1 MTDTQYT
8 SQAFAEAHHLRYTNN
23 RQPGYTRRKQGKHF
37 VYYDSKGE
45 KINEEKEVNRMQSLA
60 LPPPYTNVWYSP
72 YSNGHLQ
79 ATGKDA
85 QGRTQ
90 YRYHSKWRALRNQQ
104 NHSRMHEFGLLLP
117 KIRARLTHDLALS
130 SLTKTKILATIATI
144 MDKTLIRVGNDVYA
158 KTNQSYGLTT
168 FRNKHAT
175 VKKDKIHLQFIGK
188 SHKHFSLSLTDS
200 TLAKIVKRTKEL
212 PGYDLFEYID
222 EENTIQK
229 VNSSDL
235 NTYLHEIS
243 SIDISA
249 KDFRTWWATVY
260 CYSNLQASVL
270 TNTKER
276 QKQLN
281 TTIEYVASKL
291 GNTPAVCRKHYIN
304 PVIIERFELRLLKP
318 SKPLKAKKF
327 MSAEEL
333 ITLAFLQKIISN

>member
-1 MTDTQYT
+1 MTDSQYT
-8 SQAFAEAHHLRYTNN
+8 PKAFAEAHQLRYTNN
-23 RQPGYTRRKQGKHF
+23 KQPGYTRKKQGKYF
-37 VYYDSKGE
+37 IYYDSKGE
-45 KINEEKEVNRMQSLA
+45 KITQEKEVNRMQSLA
-60 LPPPYTNVWYSP
+60 LPPAYTNVWYSS

-85 QGRTQ
+85 RGRTQ
-90 YRYHSKWRALRNQQ
+90 YRYHSKWRELRNQQ

-130 SLTKTKILATIATI
+130 SLTKTKILATITTI

-175 VKKDKIHLQFIGK
+175 VIKDKIYLRFLGK
-188 SHKHFSLSLTDS
+188 SHKYFSLSLTDS

-229 VNSSDL
+229 VDSTDL
-235 NTYLHEIS
+235 NTYLHKIS
-243 SIDISA
+243 NINISA

-260 CYSNLQASVL
+260 CYSNLQASTL
-270 TNTKER
+270 TDTKER

-281 TTIEYVASKL
+281 DTVEFVANKL

-304 PVIIERFELRLLKP
+304 PVIIEYYESKLLKP

-327 MSAEEL
+327 MSSEEL
-333 ITLAFLQKIISN
+333 ITLVFLLKIISK